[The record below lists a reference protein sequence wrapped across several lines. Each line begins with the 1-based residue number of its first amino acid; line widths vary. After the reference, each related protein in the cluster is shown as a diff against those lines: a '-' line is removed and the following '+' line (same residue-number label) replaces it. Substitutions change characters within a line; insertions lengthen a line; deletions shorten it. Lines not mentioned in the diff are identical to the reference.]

1 MNPAFG
7 FLPNV
12 GPLELA
18 IVLAI
23 AVLIL
28 GPKRIPEAAKS
39 LGEGFRNFR
48 GSLGGEDSD
57 EDKKPELGEKK
68 KKEE

>member
-1 MNPAFG
+1 MAPLG
-7 FLPNV
+7 FLPQI

-23 AVLIL
+23 VVLIL
-28 GPKRIPEAAKS
+28 GPKRIPAAAKS

-48 GSLGGEDSD
+48 GSMGGGDD
-57 EDKKPELGEKK
+57 DKAEKPELGEKK
-68 KKEE
+68 KTEE

>member
-1 MNPAFG
+1 MTPFG
-7 FLPNV
+7 FLPQIGV
-12 GPLELA
+12 PELL

-28 GPKRIPEAAKS
+28 GPKRIPAAAKS

-48 GSLGGEDSD
+48 GSLGGGDD
-57 EDKKPELGEKK
+57 DKADKPELGEKENK
-68 KKEE
+68 TEE